1 VFAMLKHTSRTGRP
15 RIVVRKRK
23 GRSLSRS
30 WPGTPRTL
38 SIVSS
43 EVKKFFISS
52 ESLEKLIVTSKL
64 YDVCFYNFEIWEK
77 IFAWKLTANE
87 KRFRFRDHFWWNIFE
102 IKLSCKNKFID
113 FSMLLYKF
121 IHLFLLSIIFSLI

>member
-1 VFAMLKHTSRTGRP
+1 MLKHTSRTGRP

-43 EVKKFFISS
+43 EVKKEFIAVFKNS
-52 ESLEKLIVTSKL
+52 
-64 YDVCFYNFEIWEK
+64 
-77 IFAWKLTANE
+77 
-87 KRFRFRDHFWWNIFE
+87 H
-102 IKLSCKNKFID
+102 IKSNKKYVI
-113 FSMLLYKF
+113 
-121 IHLFLLSIIFSLI
+121 